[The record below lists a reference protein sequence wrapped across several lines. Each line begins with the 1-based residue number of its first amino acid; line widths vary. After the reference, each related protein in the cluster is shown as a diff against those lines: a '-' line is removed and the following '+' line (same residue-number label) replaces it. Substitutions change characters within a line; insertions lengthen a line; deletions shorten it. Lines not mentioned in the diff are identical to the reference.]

1 MDNSAQLS
9 GRYLAAVVQHPPV
22 FLDLEATLDSVEA
35 LTAEAAAAGAR
46 LVAFSESHLPGYPVW
61 IHGTAAWDD
70 PVGKRYYRR
79 LLENALE
86 IPSPALS
93 RLQAI
98 AARHRV
104 MLVIGATE
112 RDGRYS
118 RGTLYNSLVFIDR
131 SGELLGV
138 HRKLVPTHAERV
150 IWAHG
155 DARGLS
161 VHDTD
166 LGRVGGLI
174 CWEHWMPLSR
184 FVLHASGEQVHVAV
198 WPDLIEVNQLAARHY
213 AFEGR
218 CYVLCIGQILSW
230 DDLPDDADLRQA
242 TLGLTGPSDDD
253 VVTPG
258 AAGIIGPDGAWI
270 AGPAD
275 QERTIVYG
283 EIDLGRIA
291 EEQEHLDTGGHYNRP
306 DIFALT
312 VDRRERSPLTF
323 AADDASP
330 EPPESGAAERTD

>member
-1 MDNSAQLS
+1 MSNSPPR
-9 GRYLAAVVQHPPV
+9 GDRYLAAVVQHPPA
-22 FLDLEATLDSVEA
+22 FLDLEATLASVEA
-35 LTAEAAAAGAR
+35 LTAEAAAEGAR

-70 PVGKRYYRR
+70 PVGKRYYGR

-98 AARHRV
+98 AARNQV

-112 RDGRYS
+112 RDAQYS

-138 HRKLVPTHAERV
+138 HRKLVPTHAERL

-155 DARGLS
+155 DARGLR

-198 WPDLIEVNQLAARHY
+198 WPDLSDVNQMATRHY

-218 CYVLCIGQILSW
+218 CFVLCIGQILNW
-230 DDLPDDADLRQA
+230 NDLPDDEDLRRA
-242 TLGLTGPSDDD
+242 TLGLTGPRDDD
-253 VVTPG
+253 VVSSG
-258 AAGIIGPDGAWI
+258 AAGIIGPDGEWV
-270 AGPAD
+270 AGPAG

-283 EIDLGRIA
+283 EIDLRRIA

-312 VDRRERSPLTF
+312 VDRRERNPLTF
-323 AADDASP
+323 ADHEASP
-330 EPPESGAAERTD
+330 EPPEAGRPERID